1 MTSFCTLQ
9 ALIGRVP
16 FKRSKHVSDESKFV
30 TLPGLPAMRR
40 DPWINQDD
48 VPLALDVRAFVVHAG
63 EPAIASHP
71 AARTAA
77 SPRRMELPDVGS
89 QRW

>member
-9 ALIGRVP
+9 SLIGRVP
-16 FKRSKHVSDESKFV
+16 FKRSKRVSDESKFV

-71 AARTAA
+71 CSKNGGQPAADGT
-77 SPRRMELPDVGS
+77 S
-89 QRW
+89 